1 MQNPDK
7 PEFLSIIQA
16 RIITPGGVLE
26 DGTLVVKDGTIHQ
39 LQTGGA
45 SLPEGPVLDAGGNWL
60 APGFIDIHVHGG
72 AGYDFMDNTVEAFLA
87 IARLHAQHGT
97 TSMFPTTL
105 TSELPDLYATIDCYE
120 KALTHAHDGARFL
133 GLHLE
138 GPYFSKEQ
146 RGAQDERYI
155 RNPDPA
161 EYRAI
166 QEKSTHIRRWSAAP
180 ELPGALDF
188 ADYCRSKGIL
198 PALAHTNANY
208 EQVKAGV
215 EHGYRLA
222 THLYSAMSGL
232 TRRNGFRIAGAIESS
247 LLLDEIDVELIADG
261 AHLPEALLKLVVKL
275 KGKEKI
281 ALVTDA
287 MRAAGT
293 KLQHSILGSKT
304 TGLEVIIEDDVAKLP
319 DRTAFAG
326 SVATT
331 DRLVRTMV
339 QLAEVSIPDAVYMMS
354 TTPARIMGVNDQV
367 GSIEP
372 GKKADLV
379 IFDDDIRV
387 QQTIINGKPVLYT

>member
-1 MQNPDK
+1 MTQ
-7 PEFLSIIQA
+7 LSIIHA
-16 RIITPGGVLE
+16 RIITPTGVLE
-26 DGTLVVKDGTIHQ
+26 DGCLVIKDGKIHQ
-39 LQTGGA
+39 LQPAGA
-45 SLPEGPVLDAGGNWL
+45 ALPDGPVLDAGGNWL

-72 AGYDFMDNTVEAFLA
+72 GGFDFMDNTIEAFLA
-87 IARLHAQHGT
+87 IARLHARHGT
-97 TSMFPTTL
+97 TSLFPTTL

-120 KALTHAHDGARFL
+120 KALTHTHDGARFL

-155 RNPDPA
+155 RNPDPE

-180 ELPGALDF
+180 ELPGALAF
-188 ADYCRSKGIL
+188 ADFCRSKGIL
-198 PALAHTNANY
+198 PALAHTNAEY
-208 EQVKAGV
+208 EQVKTGV
-215 EHGYRLA
+215 KHGYRLA

-261 AHLPEALLKLVVKL
+261 VHLPEALLKLVVKI

-293 KLQHSILGSKT
+293 AVSKSILGSKT
-304 TGLEVIIEDDVAKLP
+304 SGLEVLIEDDVAKLS
-319 DRTAFAG
+319 DRSAFAG
-326 SVATT
+326 SIATT

-354 TTPARIMGVNDQV
+354 TTPARIMGVGDQF
-367 GSIEP
+367 GSIEI
-372 GKKADLV
+372 GKIADLV
-379 IFDDDIRV
+379 LFDDSIRV
-387 QQTIINGKPVLYT
+387 QQTFINGKPVL

>member
-1 MQNPDK
+1 MVH
-7 PEFLSIIQA
+7 LSILHA
-16 RIITPGGVLE
+16 RIITPTGVIE
-26 DGTLVVKDGTIHQ
+26 DGCVVIRDGKIHQ
-39 LQTGGA
+39 LLPPGA
-45 SLPEGPVLDAGGNWL
+45 ALPDGPVLDAGGNWL

-72 AGYDFMDNTVEAFLA
+72 GGYDFMDNTIEAFLA
-87 IARLHAQHGT
+87 IARLHARHGT

-105 TSELPDLYATIDCYE
+105 TSELSDLYATIECYE
-120 KALTHAHDGARFL
+120 KALSHGHDGARFL

-155 RNPDPA
+155 RNPDPE

-166 QEKSTHIRRWSAAP
+166 HQKTTHIRRWSAAP
-180 ELPGALDF
+180 ELPGALAFSDF
-188 ADYCRSKGIL
+188 CRSNGIL
-198 PALAHTNANY
+198 PALAHTNADY
-208 EQVKAGV
+208 DQVKAGV
-215 EHGYRLA
+215 QHGYRLA

-261 AHLPEALLKLVVKL
+261 AHLPEALLKLVVKV

-281 ALVTDA
+281 ALITDA

-293 KLQHSILGSKT
+293 SVKQSLLGSKSS
-304 TGLEVIIEDDVAKLP
+304 GLEVIIEDDVAKLP
-319 DRTAFAG
+319 DRSAFAG
-326 SVATT
+326 SVATA

-354 TTPARIMGVNDQV
+354 TTPARIMGVADTV
-367 GSIEP
+367 GSIET
-372 GKKADLV
+372 GKNADLV
-379 IFDDDIRV
+379 LFDDDIKI
-387 QQTIINGKPVLYT
+387 QQTFINGKPVL

>member
-1 MQNPDK
+1 MAQ
-7 PEFLSIIQA
+7 LSIINA
-16 RIITPGGVLE
+16 RIITPAEVLE
-26 DGTLVVKDGTIHQ
+26 NACLVVRDGKIHQ
-39 LQTGGA
+39 IQSSEVT
-45 SLPEGPVLDAGGNWL
+45 LPDGPVLDARGNWL

-72 AGYDFMDNTVEAFLA
+72 GGFDFMDNTVEAFLA

-105 TSELPDLYATIDCYE
+105 TSELPDLYETIACYE
-120 KALTHAHDGARFL
+120 KALTHAYDGARLL

-155 RNPDPA
+155 RNPDPV

-166 QEKSTHIRRWSAAP
+166 HEKSTHIRRWSAAP
-180 ELPGALDF
+180 ELPGALAF
-188 ADYCRSKGIL
+188 ADFCRSKGIL
-198 PALAHTNANY
+198 PALAHTNADY
-208 EQVKAGV
+208 EQVKTGV
-215 EHGYRLA
+215 KHGYRLA

-247 LLLDEIDVELIADG
+247 LLLDEINVELIADG
-261 AHLPEALLKLVVKL
+261 VHLPEALLKLVVKI

-293 KLQHSILGSKT
+293 AVSKSILGSKT
-304 TGLEVIIEDDVAKLP
+304 SGLEVLIEDDVAKLS
-319 DRTAFAG
+319 DRSAFAG
-326 SVATT
+326 SIATA

-339 QLAEVSIPDAVYMMS
+339 QLADVSIPDAVYMMS
-354 TTPARIMGVNDQV
+354 TTPARIMGIADQF
-367 GSIEP
+367 GSIEI
-372 GKKADLV
+372 GKMADLV
-379 IFDDDIRV
+379 IFDESIRI
-387 QQTIINGKPVLYT
+387 QQTFINGKPVL

>member
-1 MQNPDK
+1 
-7 PEFLSIIQA
+7 
-16 RIITPGGVLE
+16 
-26 DGTLVVKDGTIHQ
+26 
-39 LQTGGA
+39 
-45 SLPEGPVLDAGGNWL
+45 
-60 APGFIDIHVHGG
+60 
-72 AGYDFMDNTVEAFLA
+72 
-87 IARLHAQHGT
+87 
-97 TSMFPTTL
+97 MFPTTL

-261 AHLPEALLKLVVKL
+261 AHLPEVLLKLVVKL

-326 SVATT
+326 SVATA

-372 GKKADLV
+372 GKMADLV

>member
-1 MQNPDK
+1 MAL
-7 PEFLSIIQA
+7 LSIIHA
-16 RIITPGGVLE
+16 RIITPTDVLE
-26 DGTLVVKDGTIHQ
+26 DACLVIKDGKIHQ
-39 LQTGGA
+39 LQPAGA
-45 SLPEGPVLDAGGNWL
+45 ALPDGPVLDAGGNWL

-72 AGYDFMDNTVEAFLA
+72 GGFDFMDNTVEAFLA

-120 KALTHAHDGARFL
+120 KALTHTHDGARFL

-155 RNPDPA
+155 RNPDPV

-166 QEKSTHIRRWSAAP
+166 HEKSTHIRRWSAAP
-180 ELPGALDF
+180 ELPGALVF
-188 ADYCRSKGIL
+188 ADFCRSKGIL
-198 PALAHTNANY
+198 PALAHTNAEY
-208 EQVKAGV
+208 EQVKTGV
-215 EHGYRLA
+215 KHGYRLA
-222 THLYSAMSGL
+222 THWYSAMSGL

-261 AHLPEALLKLVVKL
+261 VHLPEALLKLVVKI

-293 KLQHSILGSKT
+293 AVSKSILGSKT
-304 TGLEVIIEDDVAKLP
+304 SGLEVLIEDDVAKLS
-319 DRTAFAG
+319 DRSAFAG
-326 SVATT
+326 SIATT

-354 TTPARIMGVNDQV
+354 TTPARIMGVADQF
-367 GSIEP
+367 GSIEI
-372 GKKADLV
+372 GKMADLV
-379 IFDDDIRV
+379 LFDDGIRV
-387 QQTIINGKPVLYT
+387 QQTFINGKPVL

>member
-1 MQNPDK
+1 MAQ
-7 PEFLSIIQA
+7 LSIINA
-16 RIITPGGVLE
+16 RIITPAGVLE
-26 DGTLVVKDGTIHQ
+26 NGCLVIKDGKIHQ
-39 LQTGGA
+39 LQPGGTA
-45 SLPEGPVLDAGGNWL
+45 MPDGPVLDARGSWL

-72 AGYDFMDNTVEAFLA
+72 GGFDFMDNTVEAFLA

-105 TSELPDLYATIDCYE
+105 TSELPDLYATIACYE
-120 KALTHAHDGARFL
+120 KALTHAHDGARLL

-155 RNPDPA
+155 RNPDPE
-161 EYRAI
+161 EYGAI
-166 QEKSTHIRRWSAAP
+166 QEKTTHIRRWSAAP
-180 ELPGALDF
+180 ELPGALAF
-188 ADYCRSKGIL
+188 ADFCRSKGIL
-198 PALAHTNANY
+198 PALAHTNADY
-208 EQVKAGV
+208 EQVKTGV
-215 EHGYRLA
+215 KHGYRLA

-247 LLLDEIDVELIADG
+247 LLLEEIDVELIADG
-261 AHLPEALLKLVVKL
+261 VHLPEALLKLVVKI

-281 ALVTDA
+281 ALVTDS

-293 KLQHSILGSKT
+293 AVSKSILGSKT
-304 TGLEVIIEDDVAKLP
+304 SGLEVLIEDDVAKLP
-319 DRTAFAG
+319 DRSAFAG

-354 TTPARIMGVNDQV
+354 TTPARIMGIADQF
-367 GSIEP
+367 GSIEI
-372 GKKADLV
+372 GKMADLV
-379 IFDDDIRV
+379 LFDDNIRV
-387 QQTIINGKPVLYT
+387 QQTVINGKPVL